1 MEIWT
6 SPPVEEM
13 PERDMLP
20 PPPQHPQGDSS
31 MLQLGSVM
39 TIGVN
44 GYSLVV
50 EHMLSVL
57 KVLGSSPEVER
68 LLT

>member
-13 PERDMLP
+13 PERDML